1 MWPCVPSLLCRVIL
15 TARTAT
21 TFSSKGILNELR
33 LGWARVRE
41 TGRLAPLQ
49 TCGPSLSQGRAPG
62 RRPQPTPE
70 PQATVEPGPGTPART
85 AAERLQLLAHHG
97 HRGQASCQGQT
108 LFVGETRRKRTLYRI
123 KTFIQNKRSPE
134 EGRGLV
140 RAGRQRVQKGLKAT
154 ASDLQIKTAQDCAHW
169 PRNVVSAPKT
179 KVSVQAAGAG
189 SPCDQSLRA
198 EGTDPLRP
206 PQPPRPDPAL
216 RCRPGDRRASPGHWG
231 GTWCFSWTSLLR
243 HSSLHCLLAAKC
255 LGSSGTLA
263 HMAWTRSRE
272 GEGEGKLPNPDPP
285 PRTCRGQLPPHS
297 SPHTAPR
304 RPSTTT
310 GPARPGCEAV
320 PCAPSARPAAQIH
333 VPGAPVPRWP
343 RRTQARARKS

>member
-33 LGWARVRE
+33 LGRARVRE

-97 HRGQASCQGQT
+97 HRGQASRQGQT

-169 PRNVVSAPKT
+169 PRNVGSAPKT

-198 EGTDPLRP
+198 EGTDPLRL
-206 PQPPRPDPAL
+206 PQPPRP
-216 RCRPGDRRASPGHWG
+216 RPGAAVPPGG
-231 GTWCFSWTSLLR
+231 PPGVPGSLGR
-243 HSSLHCLLAAKC
+243 HLVLQLDESSEALV
-255 LGSSGTLA
+255 
-263 HMAWTRSRE
+263 
-272 GEGEGKLPNPDPP
+272 PP
-285 PRTCRGQLPPHS
+285 LPP
-297 SPHTAPR
+297 
-304 RPSTTT
+304 
-310 GPARPGCEAV
+310 GGQV
-320 PCAPSARPAAQIH
+320 LG
-333 VPGAPVPRWP
+333 VVWDLGAHGLDMEQRG
-343 RRTQARARKS
+343 RG